1 MTAELSIQPQSPSE
15 GKRKRRKRSDLW
27 LKPNLIRPESQ
38 AFLRLA
44 FYDVKVLIVLSLQC
58 RPIRRPGFLRNGYL
72 MTIYIAQVA
81 GQTWQNTLKVPP
93 VAYQSHVF

>member
-1 MTAELSIQPQSPSE
+1 MTAELLFSHNLHQRES
-15 GKRKRRKRSDLW
+15 GKRRKRSDLW

-58 RPIRRPGFLRNGYL
+58 RPIRRPGFSV
-72 MTIYIAQVA
+72 MAI
-81 GQTWQNTLKVPP
+81 
-93 VAYQSHVF
+93 